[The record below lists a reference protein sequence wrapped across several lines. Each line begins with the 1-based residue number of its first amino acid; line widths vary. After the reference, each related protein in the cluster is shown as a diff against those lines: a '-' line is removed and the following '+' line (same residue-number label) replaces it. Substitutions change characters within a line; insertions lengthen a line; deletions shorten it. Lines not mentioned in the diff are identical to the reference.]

1 PQHNALVEA
10 IVRANMHVVA
20 TMRAKTEY
28 VVEKDERT
36 GKTTPRKVGLAPIQR
51 EGMEYEFDIVADM
64 DHDNRFIV
72 SKTRLSD
79 LAGAV
84 IQRPGPD
91 LGEQIRAWLDTG
103 EPAAPAAERE
113 ATADEHA
120 AALAAYHDAAA
131 ALLPDE
137 EERIEFLRYSQ
148 LVKERNSWQKQGG
161 TGEPPALRDVG
172 SIPVRS
178 IQSITKRVSELD
190 ADTLRELLAGW
201 KAEFGEE
208 REG

>member
-1 PQHNALVEA
+1 
-10 IVRANMHVVA
+10 
-20 TMRAKTEY
+20 
-28 VVEKDERT
+28 
-36 GKTTPRKVGLAPIQR
+36 
-51 EGMEYEFDIVADM
+51 EFDVVADM
-64 DHDNRFIV
+64 DWDHRFIV
-72 SKTRLSD
+72 SKSRASF
-79 LAGAV
+79 LADAV
-84 IQRPGPD
+84 LDKPGPE

-103 EPAAPAAERE
+103 EAAAPAPAPSPAAER
-113 ATADEHA
+113 ATTADEHA
-120 AALAAYHDAAA
+120 AALAAYHAAAA

-148 LVKERNSWQKQGG
+148 LVMDRNSWQKQGG